1 LGGLLLLAG
10 ALAGCQRDRTI
21 AVRVSIPSLDS
32 SESPAAGVGVVALP
46 YDRDSVLASMAQ
58 RARTPKP
65 NTARLDSLFAS
76 FRGPFLSYTALSYT
90 AGILRDSVEA
100 LRGRLTTTDHRS
112 AEYRQ
117 ESEQLRQLSDSLA
130 RMEARL
136 HRARETL
143 DRSRQQFV
151 RESDSLRSIV
161 RHWED
166 STYQG
171 YDSVVEQL
179 TRNRG
184 QEPSTD
190 TTDATGWAH
199 FRLRPGRWWL
209 YAQAW
214 DTSDPNAEWYWNL
227 PLDSD
232 TMLLSSRTGKR
243 RPKY

>member
-1 LGGLLLLAG
+1 
-10 ALAGCQRDRTI
+10 
-21 AVRVSIPSLDS
+21 
-32 SESPAAGVGVVALP
+32 VVALP
-46 YDRDSVLASMAQ
+46 YDRDSVLASIAR
-58 RARTPKP
+58 RARTPRP
-65 NTARLDSLFAS
+65 NTTRLDSLFAS
-76 FRGPFLSYTALSYT
+76 FRGPFVAYTALSYST
-90 AGILRDSVEA
+90 GVLRDSVAA
-100 LRGRLTTTDHRS
+100 LRGRITSGDRGG
-112 AEYRQ
+112 AQYRQ
-117 ESEQLRQLSDSLA
+117 DSERLRQLSDSLA

-143 DRSRQQFV
+143 DHARRDFV
-151 RESDSLRSIV
+151 RESDSLRSLV

-171 YDSVVEQL
+171 YDSIVEQL

-227 PLDSD
+227 PLDAD